1 MRERINRLAMG
12 IVDTSKPKVIWT
24 PDAIEETIRTNTT
37 VRRELFIGTEGGG
50 SVKGLVYSTSDRV
63 RIFADHAS
71 FGGVRNR
78 IAYEVDTSFMEA
90 GDEIDGM
97 FNLVTSCGEIVISY
111 VFYVDLAAS
120 GIVLSSLKTP

>member
-24 PDAIEETIRTNTT
+24 PDAIEETIR
-37 VRRELFIGTEGGG
+37 RELFIGTEGGG
-50 SVKGLVYSTSDRV
+50 SVKGLAYSTSDRV

-97 FNLVTSCGEIVISY
+97 FNLVTSCGEIEIPLC
-111 VFYVDLAAS
+111 FMWIWLRREAC
-120 GIVLSSLKTP
+120 

>member
-50 SVKGLVYSTSDRV
+50 SVKGLVYSPATESGSL
-63 RIFADHAS
+63 RIT
-71 FGGVRNR
+71 RP
-78 IAYEVDTSFMEA
+78 
-90 GDEIDGM
+90 
-97 FNLVTSCGEIVISY
+97 
-111 VFYVDLAAS
+111 LAE
-120 GIVLSSLKTP
+120 